1 MRSKLTIVIVSVVS
15 MAGCA
20 KSPDNI
26 QALPLSDLEFQNMSC
41 SRLKQVN
48 DETAVDLKN
57 LTVSQERAS
66 ANDALGVLFV
76 GAPLASMTGQDYET
90 TLAYTK
96 GKMEAIQRVLKV
108 KGC

>member
-1 MRSKLTIVIVSVVS
+1 MRKTVFAAGIIL
-15 MAGCA
+15 AGCA
-20 KSPDNI
+20 KSPDQI
-26 QALPLSDLEFQNMSC
+26 KALPLSDLEFQNMSC
-41 SRLKQVN
+41 AQLKQVN

-57 LTVSQERAS
+57 LTVSQERS
-66 ANDALGVLFV
+66 ATNDALSVLFV

-96 GKMEAIQRVLKV
+96 GKMEAVQRVLKV